1 MQIALAAYIVL
12 NFAIITIFNWYFRYD
27 KINSIL
33 QEEID
38 AVIPDGSKVYGT
50 PDMWCFKMNSNFR
63 SIVSRLPDREPEYYD
78 YVLTDERLET
88 KYDSNFWSLSIK
100 W

>member
-1 MQIALAAYIVL
+1 MQVS
-12 NFAIITIFNWYFRYD
+12 FNRPH
-27 KINSIL
+27 L
-33 QEEID
+33 
-38 AVIPDGSKVYGT
+38 T
-50 PDMWCFKMNSNFR
+50 
-63 SIVSRLPDREPEYYD
+63 DREPEYYD